1 MLVITCP
8 LCRDQCSICEVT
20 FALLMK
26 QHRPEGTLLM
36 DFIHS
41 EAGFVLAIQRA
52 TSGRLTVAEPTFFF
66 LETVQYH
73 RHIASLP
80 PDEWSINTLF
90 SVLADMCRTRSTAA
104 SLLAETPG
112 GASPIRLLTAEFA
125 LLASLGRDLLEE
137 EGDAAA
143 HTIQRA

>member
-26 QHRPEGTLLM
+26 QHRPDGTLLM
-36 DFIHS
+36 DFVHS
-41 EAGFVLAIQRA
+41 EAGLCLAIQRA
-52 TSGRLTVAEPTFFF
+52 TAGKWTVADPSFFY
-66 LETVQYH
+66 LETIHYH
-73 RHIASLP
+73 RHIANLS
-80 PDEWSINTLF
+80 PDDWSINALF
-90 SVLADMCRTRSTAA
+90 NVLSGKSRTRSDAV

-125 LLASLGRDLLEE
+125 LLASLERDLAEE
-137 EGDAAA
+137 DGNAGAPTVQQA
-143 HTIQRA
+143 

>member
-41 EAGFVLAIQRA
+41 EAGFCLAIQRA
-52 TSGRLTVAEPTFFF
+52 TAGKWTVADPTFFY
-66 LETVQYH
+66 LETVHYH
-73 RHIASLP
+73 RHIANLP
-80 PDEWSINTLF
+80 PDDWSINALF
-90 SVLADMCRTRSTAA
+90 SVLSDKCRTRDSAA
-104 SLLAETPG
+104 ALTSETPG
-112 GASPIRLLTAEFA
+112 GAPSIRLLTAEFA
-125 LLASLGRDLLEE
+125 LLASLGRDLAEE
-137 EGDAAA
+137 DGDAGA

>member
-41 EAGFVLAIQRA
+41 EAGFVLAVQRA
-52 TSGRLTVAEPTFFF
+52 TAGRLTVAEPTFFY
-66 LETVQYH
+66 LEAVHYH
-73 RHIASLP
+73 RHIANLP
-80 PDEWSINTLF
+80 PDDWSINTLF
-90 SVLADMCRTRSTAA
+90 SMLSDMCRTRSDAA

-112 GASPIRLLTAEFA
+112 GASPIHLLTAEFA
-125 LLASLGRDLLEE
+125 LLASLGRDLAEE
-137 EGDAAA
+137 DANAGA
-143 HTIQRA
+143 PTVQQA